1 MGTLNITIKNYDSI
15 ITELKKTT
23 SRGEKIVNRTI
34 GDFKSRGP
42 GWVSQEVVKEY
53 NIKKSDVNEHKKD
66 AKNKGSIKVRGVKL
80 DNIQIIYKGRVLTPT
95 HFGMKPKTRPKKG
108 PYIVTAQIK
117 KNEPRKSLGQ
127 SVFLAKAGG
136 EGTTQI
142 PWQRDGN
149 VKRLPVLVVKTL
161 SVQQMIT
168 NEKVSEGIYSRIN
181 EEMGKRLAHNMERIM
196 KK

>member
-1 MGTLNITIKNYDSI
+1 MSL
-15 ITELKKTT
+15 L
-23 SRGEKIVNRTI
+23 R
-34 GDFKSRGP
+34 
-42 GWVSQEVVKEY
+42 
-53 NIKKSDVNEHKKD
+53 
-66 AKNKGSIKVRGVKL
+66 L
-80 DNIQIIYKGRVLTPT
+80 
-95 HFGMKPKTRPKKG
+95 
-108 PYIVTAQIK
+108 K

-161 SVQQMIT
+161 SVPQMIT